1 MDVILRAN
9 EKTYMEADKMWQET
23 LFEMLE
29 KNGTATRV
37 REESMEKG
45 REQSKEII
53 AKNLLRMGMPVDK
66 IAQAAEL
73 PVEKIR
79 SFENSE

>member
-1 MDVILRAN
+1 
-9 EKTYMEADKMWQET
+9 MWQET

-29 KNGTATRV
+29 KNGTVTRV
-37 REESMEKG
+37 REESLEKG
-45 REQSKEII
+45 KEIT
-53 AKNLLRMGMPVDK
+53 ARNLLRMGMPVEK

-79 SFENSE
+79 SFKNSE

>member
-1 MDVILRAN
+1 MARRPTFEEVF
-9 EKTYMEADKMWQET
+9 TEAGIIPRW
-23 LFEMLE
+23 LE
-29 KNGTATRV
+29 Q
-37 REESMEKG
+37 G
-45 REQSKEII
+45 REQGKEIT
-53 AKNLLRMGMPVDK
+53 AKNLLRMGMPVEK